1 MEQKRNRRRVRTE
14 DGETQNE
21 ELSFS
26 YQNQIL
32 VGGKKLGSGQH

>member
-1 MEQKRNRRRVRTE
+1 MRRVRTE

-26 YQNQIL
+26 NQYQIL
-32 VGGKKLGSGQH
+32 VGEKTGEWATLIKVFT